1 MNFINPSIPATRQAQ
16 PSFNEFLRTVPSKY
30 DRVWIVLKNNE
41 TKTGTDP
48 TTALINGLF
57 GESYPHFDKQNFPWI
72 EVRLYSKQ

>member
-1 MNFINPSIPATRQAQ
+1 
-16 PSFNEFLRTVPSKY
+16 VPSKY